1 MHLRLVAANLAA
13 VNDPEIIQLLGG
25 TTAVARLLGIKP
37 PSVHRWIES
46 GIPEGRLIELAA
58 EVERRSDGKFS
69 RRDRFPDRFH
79 LIWPELAE
87 EGSHA

>member
-1 MHLRLVAANLAA
+1 M
-13 VNDPEIIQLLGG
+13 NDSEIIQLLGG
-25 TTAVARLLGIKP
+25 VTAVARLLGIRP

-58 EVERRSDGKFS
+58 EVERKSNGRFS
-69 RRDRFPDRFH
+69 RRQRFPERYH

-87 EGSHA
+87 EGTHA